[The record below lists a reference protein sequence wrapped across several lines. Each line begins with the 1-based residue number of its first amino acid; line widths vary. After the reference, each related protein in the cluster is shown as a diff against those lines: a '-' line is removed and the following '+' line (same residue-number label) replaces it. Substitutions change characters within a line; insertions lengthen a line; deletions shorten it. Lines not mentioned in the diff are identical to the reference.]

1 LQDHGLH
8 MTMGRKFFLA
18 LAMALAAAWIYWPAM
33 HGGWIWDDKNE
44 LAQMAG
50 LRGLAGLRAIWLG
63 PGTGD
68 YYPVKET
75 LEWLQGRW
83 WGEASFGYHL
93 TNVLLHAAGG
103 VLLWRLLKKLGVRCA
118 RFGGLLFVVHP
129 LAVESVAW
137 VDELKNTLSLP
148 LLLLAMILYLDYDG
162 AAPGRLGRGRRYGL
176 SLACFLLAML
186 SKSSVVMFPLILLL
200 YVGWKRGRIQ
210 RRDVLAVAPFL
221 AVSLV
226 LGLVAIRFQAV
237 HGLGGGIAP
246 LDLGGGP
253 TRVARAGLM
262 AAFYFSKS
270 VLPIGLQPLYPRWT
284 TEVSSPFAWLP
295 WLGFAAVFAWLWSR
309 RATWGRHALLGLGW
323 FFLNLVPVLGFIP
336 VSSFRFTWT
345 MDHLA
350 YLPLAGLTGLAAA
363 GLGALETRWA
373 PTKPLSRWLAL
384 SAVAAICAAL
394 AVESRRYAA
403 IFQSDE
409 RFWSFALER
418 NPNAWLAENNLGNL
432 LLERGDTPAAIAHFE
447 RALQLNPA
455 YPEAEYNL
463 GLALAGTGRLPEAAR
478 HYAASLRLQP
488 ANEGAENNL
497 GNALLRMG
505 HAEEAVTHYAEAV
518 RQQPADVQARCN
530 LGVALG
536 RTGRTEEALAQ
547 YQEALRLEPES
558 AEAHAGLGNIYARLG
573 RPAEAVGPYQEAL
586 RLAPGNADLHFN
598 LAVALAETGRRADAA
613 IQYAEVLRLRPDDA
627 DAREGLRRTQP

>member
-1 LQDHGLH
+1 
-8 MTMGRKFFLA
+8 
-18 LAMALAAAWIYWPAM
+18 
-33 HGGWIWDDKNE
+33 
-44 LAQMAG
+44 MAG

-75 LEWLQGRW
+75 LEWLQVRW
-83 WGEASFGYHL
+83 WGESPFGYHL

-103 VLLWRLLKKLGVRCA
+103 VLLWRLLRKVGVRCA

-148 LLLLAMILYLDYDG
+148 LLLLAMMLYLDYDG
-162 AAPGRLGRGRRYGL
+162 AEAGRSGRGLRYGL
-176 SLACFLLAML
+176 SLGCFLLAML
-186 SKSSVVMFPLILLL
+186 SKSSVVMFPVILLL
-200 YVGWKRGRIQ
+200 YVWWKRGRIQ
-210 RRDVLAVAPFL
+210 PRDVTAVTPFL

-246 LDLGGGP
+246 LDLGGWP
-253 TRVARAGLM
+253 TRVARAGLI
-262 AAFYFSKS
+262 AAFYFYKC
-270 VLPIGLQPLYPRWT
+270 VLPVGLMPLYPQWAAAAR
-284 TEVSSPFAWLP
+284 SPLSWLP
-295 WLGFAAVFAWLWSR
+295 WLRFIVVFAWLWSR

-323 FFLNLVPVLGFIP
+323 FFLNLLPVLGFIP
-336 VSSFRFTWT
+336 VSHFRFTWT

-350 YLPLAGLTGLAAA
+350 YLPLAGLAGLGAA

-373 PTKPLSRWLAL
+373 PTRPLGRWLAL
-384 SAVAAICAAL
+384 SAVAAICAVL
-394 AVESRRYAA
+394 AIESRHYAA
-403 IFQSDE
+403 IFQSEE
-409 RFWSFALER
+409 RFWGFALER
-418 NPNAWLAENNLGNL
+418 NPQAWLAENNLGNL
-432 LLERGDTPAAIAHFE
+432 VLERGDAPAAIGHFE

-463 GLALAGTGRLPEAAR
+463 GLALAGTGRLGEAAR

-497 GNALLRMG
+497 GNTLLRLG
-505 HAEEAVTHYAEAV
+505 HPEEAVAHYAEAV

-536 RTGRTEEALAQ
+536 RTGRTEEAVAQ
-547 YQEALRLEPES
+547 FQEALRLQPES
-558 AEAHAGLGNIYARLG
+558 AEAHAGLGNAYARLG
-573 RPAEAVGPYQEAL
+573 RPAEAVGEYQDAL
-586 RLAPGNADLHFN
+586 RVAPADADLHFN
-598 LAVALAETGRRADAA
+598 LAVALAQAGRRADAA
-613 IQYAEVLRLRPDDA
+613 LQYAEVLRLRPDDA
-627 DAREGLRRTQP
+627 EARDGLRRTQP